1 MVLTVHGS
9 SPGPHHCGY
18 FAPRRVGAFRKFWSD
33 AKMQKILQ
41 HGGQMIF
48 STNVA
53 LSESYPRITVN
64 ILAEA

>member
-1 MVLTVHGS
+1 MILTVHGS
-9 SPGPHHCGY
+9 FFRNPTCGD
-18 FAPRRVGAFRKFWSD
+18 FAPRRVGAFRKFWSG

-53 LSESYPRITVN
+53 LSKSYPRKTVN